1 MKKNLYK
8 GIALLGVLTCFLS
21 ACGPE
26 PGKEETKEETG
37 DSLFAQEEVSSGQT
51 GTVQDEPDPETAG
64 TGGTA
69 DPGAEAGEDLQQ
81 TDPEKGGTGAAAE
94 ETGQDSS
101 AETAEEKYV
110 ERTPLDSQALEEIEA
125 YLNEDSSYGFLLSS
139 YERPEDIDLAQVF
152 YTGAGAPQE
161 KLEEKEEKLLLERT
175 NQESFMTSV
184 TKVKEEYIEEL
195 LSRKAGITYEES
207 GHPLDSWA
215 HIGRYAAYYHL
226 HGDTNRVTVR
236 CTDGWQQ
243 GDTFILHYQISA
255 GVPLQTKEAENPAG
269 AGAAPVEGSTAQD
282 SAVPAEESAAGDSA
296 AGAAA
301 ADSTADLPAAEAS
314 GTEVSAEG
322 LSSAAEYAEAA
333 PPQATAYYTPTYEV
347 ELKKV
352 GENYRFCSNILWV
365 QKDLIEAQSYQADL
379 KPLGEVFFA
388 PLFPDT
394 DADPRADV
402 TFALVKDKA
411 LLMTLAEMETGNIRS
426 DRIFTGVDAVDF
438 SDYNEKRE

>member
-139 YERPEDIDLAQVF
+139 YERPDDIDLAQVF

-175 NQESFMTSV
+175 NQESFMTSD

-255 GVPLQTKEAENPAG
+255 GVPLQTKEAENPVG
-269 AGAAPVEGSTAQD
+269 AGAAPVEEALHRTAR
-282 SAVPAEESAAGDSA
+282 SRPRKAPRETVRRRRKEAPHR
-296 AGAAA
+296 
-301 ADSTADLPAAEAS
+301 TARPRPRK
-314 GTEVSAEG
+314 
-322 LSSAAEYAEAA
+322 A
-333 PPQATAYYTPTYEV
+333 PRETVRQ
-347 ELKKV
+347 
-352 GENYRFCSNILWV
+352 
-365 QKDLIEAQSYQADL
+365 
-379 KPLGEVFFA
+379 
-388 PLFPDT
+388 
-394 DADPRADV
+394 
-402 TFALVKDKA
+402 A
-411 LLMTLAEMETGNIRS
+411 LLQQTVRQISLQRRLPGRKSLQKVFPLLQSMRKQPRPRRQLTTRPPMKWS
-426 DRIFTGVDAVDF
+426 
-438 SDYNEKRE
+438 